1 MEWRDDGI
9 VISVR
14 RHGETSA
21 IAELLTEH
29 HGRFLGLVRGG
40 RSRTMRPVL
49 QAGNAV
55 QATWRARLEDH
66 LGIFQIEPLQLRA
79 GSLIDDPF
87 KLSGLAALAALAQL
101 LPERE
106 PHRRIY
112 DALNVVLA
120 AMDDDGVWPALVVRF
135 ELGLLDELGFGL
147 NLASCAATGATSNLT
162 HVSPRSGRA
171 VSAAA
176 AEPYRPK
183 LLPLPE
189 FLLGKG
195 GAATPSDVLEGM
207 RLTGHFLA
215 RHVFDPRGID
225 EPEARRS
232 LIARMAQRQH

>member
-21 IAELLTEH
+21 IAELLTEG

-40 RSRTMRPVL
+40 RSRMLRPVL

-66 LGIFQIEPLQLRA
+66 LGTFQIEPTTLRA
-79 GSLIDDPF
+79 GTLIDDPF
-87 KLSGLAALAALAQL
+87 KLAGLSALAALAQL

-112 DALNVVLA
+112 DALNVVLG
-120 AMDDDGVWPALVVRF
+120 AMDDDEVWPALVVRF

-147 NLASCAATGATSNLT
+147 NLAACAATGTTSNLT
-162 HVSPRSGRA
+162 HVSPRTGRA

-176 AEPYRPK
+176 AEPYQAR
-183 LLPLPE
+183 LLALPA
-189 FLLGKG
+189 FLRQMGGK
-195 GAATPSDVLEGM
+195 ATPPEVIEGM
-207 RLTGHFLA
+207 KLTGHFLA
-215 RHVFDPRGID
+215 RHVFEPRAIA
-225 EPEARRS
+225 EPEARR
-232 LIARMAQRQH
+232 LLVARIAQRPH